1 MGYVYAVFGAGRQ
14 GTAAIHDLL
23 LSCEADSVLAVE
35 PSAEAR
41 ARAGARLERT
51 VGDRGRRVTFFE
63 AASTDDLAA
72 ADVALSCAPY
82 RCNPALT
89 ESALRAGVAFC
100 DLGGNPDIVA
110 RQRRIAADAQT
121 DVPVVPDCGVSP
133 GLSNILAV
141 HLARSHKADRIHVR
155 CGGIPIA
162 ESEAGNPLK
171 YKLLFDPQGL
181 ISEYS
186 GKVPVIRAGRL
197 ERIDALSCV
206 EPFDDGRY
214 EGAPT
219 SNNSPQVVEYL
230 QTLGVREYDYMT
242 LRYPGHWAVVRQWK
256 KQGFLC
262 GDAAADAR
270 LVAQLASDTSL
281 RHDPDTEKDRL
292 ILSVRGSSPVARA
305 STAFRV
311 SFGYNIDVVADE
323 VTRFSA
329 MELMTSWGITI
340 VAFYLARNRGTS
352 AIPQGFATPER
363 FIDTAWAIDEL
374 DRRVAA
380 LR

>member
-1 MGYVYAVFGAGRQ
+1 MGYVYAVFGVGRQ

-23 LSCEADSVLAVE
+23 LNCEADSILAVE
-35 PSAEAR
+35 PSADSQAR
-41 ARAGARLERT
+41 AAARLERT
-51 VGDRGRRVTFFE
+51 AGVKSRRVTFLE
-63 AASTDDLAA
+63 TASTGDFAG

-89 ESALRAGVAFC
+89 ELAIRAGVAFC
-100 DLGGNPDIVA
+100 DLGGNPDTVA
-110 RQRRIAADAQT
+110 RQRHIAVDARADL
-121 DVPVVPDCGVSP
+121 PVVPDCGVSP

-141 HLARSHKADRIHVR
+141 HLARGHGADRVQVR
-155 CGGIPIA
+155 CGGIPITEA
-162 ESEAGNPLK
+162 AAGNPLK

-197 ERIDALSCV
+197 ESIDALACV

-214 EGAPT
+214 ECAPT

-256 KQGFLC
+256 ERGFLC
-262 GDAAADAR
+262 GDPAADAQ
-270 LVAQLASDTSL
+270 LAAQLASDASL
-281 RHDPDTEKDRL
+281 RYDPDTERDRL

-305 STAFRV
+305 ATAFRA
-311 SFGYNIDVVADE
+311 SFGYNMDVIADE

-329 MELMTSWGITI
+329 MELTTSWGITI
-340 VAFYLARNRGTS
+340 VAYHLARSRGRP
-352 AIPQGFATPER
+352 AAPQGFATPER
-363 FIDTAWAIDEL
+363 FIDTTWAIDEL

-380 LR
+380 VR